1 MMDFKNIFLDEY
13 FLKWSDGPLNNSEKF
28 SISCQIPIEMSDIGI
43 DFNSQVNSVILNEMR
58 ITIVRN
64 INKKMVSNNNFL
76 LIDLMNKKNM
86 SDRNPIFSSVLSGV
100 KYKNLVTNSRINT
113 ELCDSSLFHFDR
125 FDNTKYHTPSP
136 TGITHKTGKFL
147 NLNSYCD
154 PYLKYSEEVIVLF
167 DDILF
172 NITDYNLYEDES
184 FGNIQRRNRV
194 DFTLSWS
201 NPNYRLVY
209 YIDDEFNKSLPIVK
223 SIIRDKKIDEL
234 LDDN

>member
-1 MMDFKNIFLDEY
+1 MMDFKNIFLDDY
-13 FLKWSDGPLNNSEKF
+13 FLKCSDVPLNNSEKF
-28 SISCQIPIEMSDIGI
+28 SISCQIPIEMKNIGI
-43 DFNSQVNSVILNEMR
+43 DFDSYVNSVILNEMR

-64 INKKMVSNNNFL
+64 ITKQMVSNNNFL

-100 KYKNLVTNSRINT
+100 KYKNLVTNSRIST
-113 ELCDSSLFHFDR
+113 EIGDSSLFHFDS
-125 FDNTKYHTPSP
+125 FDKTKHHTA
-136 TGITHKTGKFL
+136 ITYKTGKFL

-184 FGNIQRRNRV
+184 FGNIPRRNRV

>member
-1 MMDFKNIFLDEY
+1 MMDFKNIFLDDY
-13 FLKWSDGPLNNSEKF
+13 FLKCSDVPLNNSEKF
-28 SISCQIPIEMSDIGI
+28 SISCQIPIEMKNIGI
-43 DFNSQVNSVILNEMR
+43 DFDSYVNSVILNEMR

-64 INKKMVSNNNFL
+64 ITKQMVSNNNFL

-100 KYKNLVTNSRINT
+100 KYKNLVTNSRIST
-113 ELCDSSLFHFDR
+113 EIGDSSLFNFDS
-125 FDNTKYHTPSP
+125 FDKAKQQ
-136 TGITHKTGKFL
+136 TGITYKTGKFL
-147 NLNSYCD
+147 DLNSYCD
-154 PYLKYSEEVIVLF
+154 PYLEYSEEVIVLF

-184 FGNIQRRNRV
+184 FGNIPRRNRV

>member
-1 MMDFKNIFLDEY
+1 MMDLKNIFLDDY
-13 FLKWSDGPLNNSEKF
+13 FLKWSDRPLDNSERF
-28 SISCQIPIEMSDIGI
+28 SISCQIPIEMRDFNI
-43 DFNSQVNSVILNEMR
+43 DFNSEVNSVILNEMR

-64 INKKMVSNNNFL
+64 ITKQMISNNNFL
-76 LIDLMNKKNM
+76 LIDFMNKKNM

-100 KYKNLVTNSRINT
+100 KYKNLVTNSRIST
-113 ELCDSSLFHFDR
+113 EIGDSSLFHFDS
-125 FDNTKYHTPSP
+125 FDKTKHHTA
-136 TGITHKTGKFL
+136 ITYKTGKFL

-154 PYLKYSEEVIVLF
+154 PYLKYSEETIVLF

-172 NITDYNLYEDES
+172 NITDFNLYEDES
-184 FGNIQRRNRV
+184 FNIPRRNRV

>member
-1 MMDFKNIFLDEY
+1 MDFKNIFLDDY
-13 FLKWSDGPLNNSEKF
+13 FLKWCDGPLNNYEKF
-28 SISCQIPIEMSDIGI
+28 SISCQIPIEMRDIGI
-43 DFNSQVNSVILNEMR
+43 DFNSEVNSVILNEMR

-64 INKKMVSNNNFL
+64 IIKQMISNNNFL

-86 SDRNPIFSSVLSGV
+86 SDRNTIFSSVLSGV
-100 KYKNLVTNSRINT
+100 KYKNLVTNSRIST
-113 ELCDSSLFHFDR
+113 EIGDSSLFHFDS
-125 FDNTKYHTPSP
+125 FDKAKHHTA
-136 TGITHKTGKFL
+136 ITYKTGKFL

-184 FGNIQRRNRV
+184 FGNIPRRNRV